1 MDTNEY
7 FNNTYGKGFLATSNA
22 KGEVNI
28 AMYSRPLVQ
37 ENGQF
42 VFGMTD
48 RLTHANLQENSKAVY
63 AYTEAHSVGG
73 RRFYLNKTKEDNT
86 GPLLEQI
93 RHMTDQ
99 CLHPG
104 AGKLVKYIVHFKV
117 NKELPMICEICTG
130 DHTKHLCQI
139 AGTENFALI
148 KKLAHQP
155 DFMCMNCGRMAD
167 KSESLCNP
175 MPMEDIP
182 GSH

>member
-1 MDTNEY
+1 MNAKEY
-7 FNNTYGKGFLATSNA
+7 FSNANGKGFLATSNA

-28 AMYSRPLVQ
+28 AVYSRPIVQ

-48 RLTHANLQENSKAVY
+48 RLTHANVQENGKAVY
-63 AYTEAHSVGG
+63 AFIEEKGFGG
-73 RRFYLNKTKEDNT
+73 KRFYLNLTKDDNT

-93 RHMTDQ
+93 RRMTDQ

-104 AGKLVKYIVHFKV
+104 AGKAVKYVVTFKV
-117 NKELPMICEICTG
+117 NKELPLICAECPG
-130 DHTKHLCQI
+130 DHTQHLCEI
-139 AGTENFALI
+139 AGTERFALI
-148 KKLAHQP
+148 KALATQP

-167 KSESLCNP
+167 KAESLCNP
-175 MPMEDIP
+175 MAMEDIP